1 MEIHMKNIELSLTK
15 YDVTRHLAHI
25 FHGPGYLDPQ
35 EEPINF
41 EVYLY
46 DHNRLGRGA
55 LTLPNISIATQF
67 LQEYGQQ
74 EDGLAP
80 PKSCVVGQ
88 QRIRFAESYNEPRSD
103 IIEKITRLPFQDPSV
118 AEGEENRSFHL
129 QSHNVS
135 LKSIQFGWLARD
147 GVVSIEWEHSCLDGH
162 LSFSDKGPPEIRI
175 RTTTPSNF
183 AIIRIQLSLIR
194 YLSVSDLSHIQG
206 PILYLNL
213 WHPPSFET
221 RSRFVSPDAGPCNE
235 RVSFLPLPGHELAA
249 PYVSEVI
256 RLVCGSATD
265 LPVFRRLFRLAQ
277 IRPMKTIIDRYEE
290 MVERRGIFQP
300 KAIELVE
307 NFVRILEW
315 KVAFQVDYLIRRLQG
330 PDYAVA
336 VLRHFSTKVQRW
348 TGEETDG
355 NQYDSIEQCFILASK
370 SYAKCVADGKTSNLS
385 SLSTTDS
392 NLFTSYHVV
401 VTPSS
406 YLPDGPFIERSN
418 RVIRWFDSSQSELFL
433 KVRFADEGS
442 HKYRHDRNIDGKSY
456 IRNRIGAVLSKGLTI
471 AGREFKFLAYT
482 QSSLKDHTAVWFFK
496 PNSNIKFYDS
506 FSIIQEIGSFEEP
519 ELRRCPAL
527 YGARISQ
534 AFTATEASFTKV
546 EEVFPIEDKLTL
558 DKAYNF
564 TDGVGTTSKDFAEKV
579 WNELKATKRR
589 TRNGADPTIP
599 CFQIRYGGSK
609 GMLSIDYKLRGNVI
623 SVRPSM
629 RKFDSILTHDIEVAQ
644 FFDRPLKLTLNR
656 PLVMIL
662 EDLGVPYETFEDLQ
676 EEAIEHTRRA
686 TESLATAARLLE
698 NFGLGNSFRLTSILL
713 GLSRLGVDN
722 HIQAEPFHRSVLNYA
737 VHHILRELKH
747 HTRIPVEGAWNLVG
761 VADEHGFLQEGEI
774 FAAIKE
780 PNGAIQYLEGECIV
794 TRSPA
799 IHPGD
804 CQIAIA
810 IGPPP
815 SGSCFAREPLTNTVV
830 FPTIGS
836 RPMPSMLGGGDLDGD
851 TYNVIPLNIH
861 PQLRPTITV
870 DPASYARP
878 TRKLLDQDCTLND
891 VADFIVEYVNS
902 DLVGLIATRWL
913 IIADQNQRGVLHE
926 DCLELARLHSNA
938 VDYPKTGQPV
948 YLKELPKVHFSQM
961 PDWIAPET
969 VPLNSTS
976 YYQSK
981 RAIGLLSRAVTLP
994 PVKSTVPIPRPQK
1007 RRLRPGNPGKPSM
1020 VPALGT
1026 FVQNDDLY
1034 LLLKGILS
1042 HHGINVH
1049 GISQESEDEVLRI
1062 FQNFIFLFEGITT
1075 SYTLSSTTALAEEEV
1090 ILGTIAAKTS
1100 HFKSRREKMARLRDH
1115 TQILVKDMR
1124 NQIAEEHD
1132 LKTVCERAWSTW
1144 VLSRKQA
1151 AQGKFGAWSFQYIV
1165 LGLLLDS
1172 IKDLTDDED
1181 EDTRTRLKRKHSF
1194 EGVSEQKRSRYTTT
1208 QRDLSIELNMET
1220 EYTDH
1225 ETNEEEDSEEG
1236 LEEDTYAKF

>member
-1 MEIHMKNIELSLTK
+1 MKNIELSLTK

-194 YLSVSDLSHIQG
+194 YLSVSDLSHIQE
-206 PILYLNL
+206 PIVYLNL

-221 RSRFVSPDAGPCNE
+221 RSRFVSPDAGACNE
-235 RVSFLPLPGHELAA
+235 RVPFLPLPGHELAA
-249 PYVSEVI
+249 PYVSEII
-256 RLVCGSATD
+256 RLVCRSATD

-290 MVERRGIFQP
+290 IVERRGIFQP
-300 KAIELVE
+300 KAIELVQ
-307 NFVRILEW
+307 NFIRILEW
-315 KVAFQVDYLIRRLQG
+315 KVAFQVDYLIRRLQVDVREMANLIPEIRSLVRMKG
-330 PDYAVA
+330 PDYTVA

-406 YLPDGPFIERSN
+406 YLPDGPFIVLINIEM
-418 RVIRWFDSSQSELFL
+418 LL
-433 KVRFADEGS
+433 
-442 HKYRHDRNIDGKSY
+442 RHDRSIDGKSY

-482 QSSLKDHTAVWFFK
+482 QSSLKDHTVWFFK
-496 PNSNIKFYDS
+496 PNSSIKFYNS
-506 FSIIQEIGSFEEP
+506 SSIIQGIGSFEEP

-589 TRNGADPTIP
+589 TRNRADPTIP

-609 GMLSIDYKLRGNVI
+609 GMLSIDYKLHGNVI

-629 RKFDSILTHDIEVAQ
+629 RKFDSILTHDIQVAQ

-676 EEAIEHTRRA
+676 EKAIENTRRA

-698 NFGLGNSFRLTSILL
+698 NFGLGNSFGLTSILL

-722 HIQAEPFHRSVLNYA
+722 LIQAEPFHLSMLNYA

-747 HTRIPVEGAWNLVG
+747 HTRTPVEGAWNLVG

-780 PNGAIQYLEGECIV
+780 PNGTMQFLEGECIV

-804 CQIAIA
+804 CQIARA

-913 IIADQNQRGVLHE
+913 IIADQNQRGVLHD

-994 PVKSTVPIPRPQK
+994 PVKSTVPTPHPQK

-1020 VPALGT
+1020 VTPALET
-1026 FVQNDDLY
+1026 FVENDDLH
-1034 LLLKGILS
+1034 LLLKGILC
-1042 HHGINVH
+1042 HHGIDVH
-1049 GISQESEDEVLRI
+1049 DISQESEDVVLRI
-1062 FQNFIFLFEGITT
+1062 FENFIFLFEGITT

-1090 ILGTIAAKTS
+1090 VLGTIAAKTS
-1100 HFKSRREKMARLRDH
+1100 HFKSRREKMARLRFFN
-1115 TQILVKDMR
+1115 VPSR
-1124 NQIAEEHD
+1124 NLIQKSD
-1132 LKTVCERAWSTW
+1132 LLPSEIIPRSSSKT
-1144 VLSRKQA
+1144 
-1151 AQGKFGAWSFQYIV
+1151 
-1165 LGLLLDS
+1165 
-1172 IKDLTDDED
+1172 
-1181 EDTRTRLKRKHSF
+1181 
-1194 EGVSEQKRSRYTTT
+1194 
-1208 QRDLSIELNMET
+1208 
-1220 EYTDH
+1220 
-1225 ETNEEEDSEEG
+1225 
-1236 LEEDTYAKF
+1236 